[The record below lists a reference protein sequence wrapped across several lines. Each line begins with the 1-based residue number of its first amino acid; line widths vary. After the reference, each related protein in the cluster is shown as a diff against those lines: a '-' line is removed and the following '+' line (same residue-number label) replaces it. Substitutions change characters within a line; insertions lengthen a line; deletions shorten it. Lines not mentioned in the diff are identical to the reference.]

1 MFEVGAAMIVQSVV
15 MGELGQAEY
24 RSYLSFTPTIS
35 LCMPPIITHCVTA
48 RSQSL
53 SLLLT
58 QEDEEESMGDVD
70 LWAIVDEGRALTV
83 NDKWLQHLQVCVCVW
98 WGRGRGGVNDKGLI

>member
-1 MFEVGAAMIVQSVV
+1 MIVQSVV
-15 MGELGQAEY
+15 MGELGQAEC
-24 RSYLSFTPTIS
+24 RSDLSFTSTIS
-35 LCMPPIITHCVTA
+35 LCMPPIITLRVTITHCVTA